1 MQIIDGK
8 KVSAQVKQEVKNETE
23 LLKKEY
29 SITPGLAVVIVGD
42 DPASRV
48 YVNNK
53 KKACE
58 LVGFHSEEYALPAET
73 TQEELLSLVKELN
86 EKKDING
93 ILVQL
98 PLPKH
103 LDDKAVI
110 EAINP
115 LKDVDAFHAVNVG
128 KIMLGEYDFLPCTP
142 AGVMEMLHY
151 YNIEV
156 SGKNCVVIG
165 RSNIVGKPMGM
176 LLLHENGT
184 VTICHSRTKNLAEVC
199 SSADILVAAA
209 RCGVDRVFLLG
220 GAQAVAALAD
230 GTESVPKV
238 DKIVGPGNIFVATA
252 KKLVYGDVDIEF
264 PAGPSEMLALVDET
278 ANPEYIA
285 TELLAQ
291 IGRAHV

>member
-8 KVSAQVKQEVKNETE
+8 KVSAQVKEEVKRQTLELKETH
-23 LLKKEY
+23 K
-29 SITPGLAVVIVGD
+29 ITPGLAVVIVGD

-58 LVGFHSEEYALPAET
+58 FVGFKSEEYALPAET
-73 TQEELLSLVKELN
+73 TQEELLNLVETLN
-86 EKKDING
+86 NKKDING

-110 EAINP
+110 EAISP

-142 AGVMEMLHY
+142 AGVMEMLHS

-165 RSNIVGKPMGM
+165 RSNIVGKPQAM
-176 LLLHENGT
+176 LLLHKNAT
-184 VTICHSRTKNLAEVC
+184 VTICHSKTKNLKEITKN
-199 SSADILVAAA
+199 ADVLIAAVGRA
-209 RCGVDRVFLLG
+209 KMVTADYVKK
-220 GAQAVAALAD
+220 GAVVID
-230 GTESVPKV
+230 
-238 DKIVGPGNIFVATA
+238 VGMNRLEN
-252 KKLVYGDVDIEF
+252 KKLAGDVDFDSVKDVASYIT
-264 PAGPSEMLALVDET
+264 PVPGGVGPMTIAMLMKNTFT
-278 ANPEYIA
+278 AA
-285 TELLAQ
+285 K
-291 IGRAHV
+291 RAAEEK